1 MKTDPEPMRI
11 DPEPMRDDLVRLLQ
25 GPRPAAAAV
34 LPLIEG
40 LEAQSPCDLNRPLDL
55 ERLTGVWELRWSSGR
70 QPYLQPQPWLEN
82 LQVLR
87 PARGAGLNL
96 LRGRGPLAGFGG
108 VAVEAALTLA
118 PPQRVQVR
126 FCRGGWIG
134 PAIGPLQARLFRQ
147 VQQTFPAWLDITVL
161 DERLRLCRGNTG
173 TVFAL
178 LRRQDLDPAV
188 LLPAPGETAAAP

>member
-1 MKTDPEPMRI
+1 MKTKRDPMH
-11 DPEPMRDDLVRLLQ
+11 DDLVQLLQ
-25 GPRPAAAAV
+25 GPRPAAEAV
-34 LPLIEG
+34 LPLIER
-40 LEAQSPCDLNRPLDL
+40 LEVASPCDLSRPDDL
-55 ERLTGVWELRWSSGR
+55 ERLSGVWELRWSSGR
-70 QPYLQPQPWLEN
+70 QAYLQPQPWLEN

-87 PARGAGLNL
+87 PDRGAGLNL

-118 PPQRVQVR
+118 PPRRVQVR

-134 PAIGPLQARLFRQ
+134 PAVGPIQARLFRE
-147 VQQTFPAWLDITVL
+147 VQQTFPAWLDITMV

-188 LLPAPGETAAAP
+188 LLPAPGESRQAP